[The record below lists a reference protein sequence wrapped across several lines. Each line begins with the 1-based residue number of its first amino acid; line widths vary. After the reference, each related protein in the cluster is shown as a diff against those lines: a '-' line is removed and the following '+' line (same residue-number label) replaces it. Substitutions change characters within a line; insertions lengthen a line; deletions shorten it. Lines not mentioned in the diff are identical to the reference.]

1 MRYFTSD
8 WHLGDDRFDIF
19 FRPFD
24 SVEEQDSIILENLL
38 RYVTE
43 EDELFHLGD
52 VLIDKD
58 SSSLLDQIPCKRKV
72 LILGNYDMDKQN
84 LLRSYFDEIYYNLE
98 LTVGNTKCF
107 LNHYPINYDP
117 TRFNITGH
125 IHGLWKVRWNM
136 VNVGVDAWH
145 FKPVSEEWI
154 KFQMNGIFN
163 HYDENVFI

>member
-24 SVEEQDSIILENLL
+24 SVEEQDSIIIEELL

-43 EDELFHLGD
+43 DDELFHLGD
-52 VLIDKD
+52 AVVNKNSISFLRD
-58 SSSLLDQIPCKRKV
+58 IPCKRKV
-72 LILGNYDMDKQN
+72 LILGNYDIDKEDV
-84 LLRSYFDEIYYNLE
+84 LSYFDEFYNSLK
-98 LTVGNTKCF
+98 LTIGDTECF
-107 LNHYPINYDP
+107 LNHYPVNYDP

>member
-1 MRYFTSD
+1 MKYFTSD
-8 WHLGDDRFDIF
+8 WHLGDDRFDTF

-24 SVEEQDSIILENLL
+24 NVEEQDSIIIEELL

-43 EDELFHLGD
+43 DDELFHLGD
-52 VLIDKD
+52 VIVNKN
-58 SSSLLDQIPCKRKV
+58 SMSLLRDIPCKKV
-72 LILGNYDMDKQN
+72 LILGNYDIDKEDV
-84 LLRSYFDEIYYNLE
+84 LSYFDEFYNSLK
-98 LTVGNTKCF
+98 LTIGDTECF
-107 LNHYPINYDP
+107 LNHYPVNYDP

-125 IHGLWKVRWNM
+125 VHGAWKIRWNM

-154 KFQMNGIFN
+154 KFQYNGIFN